1 MIKFNEKIF
10 ISFHPNTNVF
20 TVSRDGEEP
29 FVLKGGNATNTIA
42 SLLDRFAW
50 WKVEIVETMERDDFS
65 WLGHVPLEARYDFQ
79 EDTVV
84 RVLLVK
90 EERVKSFF
98 DKQKLPTKLLKALP
112 KEVKKELFITK
123 KQLQFIQFLIEGLDE
138 FLIDDGELKSLTKRE
153 ASALIKY
160 LQTLEPSPTP

>member
-1 MIKFNEKIF
+1 MVKFNEKLILQF
-10 ISFHPNTNVF
+10 APNANVF

-29 FVLKGGNATNTIA
+29 FVLKGGNATDTIA

-50 WKVEIVETMERDDFS
+50 WKIEITESMERDDFT

-84 RVLLVK
+84 RVFLVK

-98 DKQKLPTKLLKALP
+98 DRQPLPAKLLKALP
-112 KEVKKELFITK
+112 KEVKKELLITK
-123 KQLQFIQFLIEGLDE
+123 KQIQFIQFLLEGLDE
-138 FLIDDGELKSLTKRE
+138 FLIDEGELNSLTKRE

-160 LQTLEPSPTP
+160 LQTLKPSTP